1 MQLRGILQASRTAGG
16 DGGLDVPMKEAV
28 LEHLRTTGSM
38 RYTEAKM
45 HELMEI
51 ITDSVVALE
60 RGTGVSNWVVRLL
73 VQRLK
78 V

>member
-16 DGGLDVPMKEAV
+16 GGLDVPMKEAV
-28 LEHLRTTGSM
+28 LEHLQQAGSM

-45 HELMEI
+45 QELMEI
-51 ITDSVVALE
+51 ITDTVVALE
-60 RGTGVSNWVVRLL
+60 GETGTANWVLRLL